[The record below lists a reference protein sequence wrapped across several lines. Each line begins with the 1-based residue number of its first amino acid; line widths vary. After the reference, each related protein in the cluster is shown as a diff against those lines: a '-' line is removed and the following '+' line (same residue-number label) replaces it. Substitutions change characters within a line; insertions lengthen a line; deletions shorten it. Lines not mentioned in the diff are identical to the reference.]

1 MQPGVRETREERERR
16 ERAHAIGRVLAERRL
31 QAAGLIALA
40 ALVLVVTVLRT
51 GIHNVFLPGWWRLW

>member
-1 MQPGVRETREERERR
+1 MPPPIRETRKEREQR
-16 ERAHAIGRVLAERRL
+16 EAERVAGQLLMERRL